1 MSGRLAAA
9 AAAGL
14 LVAVLAWMRMAAP
27 GRASQA
33 LPAPAS
39 PVPARAQPTTP
50 EWSVVPSR
58 NPFEYAEAP
67 VLPPTAADRPRM
79 AAHAD
84 KPAPSL
90 SPPTPSAPPV
100 KLIGLLRQGK
110 ALKAVLQ
117 VYGEVVIVA
126 AGGDA
131 GGYEVVSIDEE
142 RGVRLRARGGE
153 ELTLP
158 PPGT

>member
-14 LVAVLAWMRMAAP
+14 FVIALVWMRVAAP
-27 GRASQA
+27 PATSQTMPAAARPSPTGA
-33 LPAPAS
+33 LPAPGWPS
-39 PVPARAQPTTP
+39 VPP
-50 EWSVVPSR
+50 R
-58 NPFEYAEAP
+58 NPFEYAEPPEPSPARAP
-67 VLPPTAADRPRM
+67 REPR
-79 AAHAD
+79 A
-84 KPAPSL
+84 PAPSNAL
-90 SPPTPSAPPV
+90 PEIARAPSAPAV
-100 KLIGLLRQGK
+100 KLIGLLRQGG

-117 VYGEVVIVA
+117 VYGEVIVA
-126 AGGDA
+126 AA
-131 GGYEVVSIDEE
+131 GGEAGDYQVLSIDEE

>member
-1 MSGRLAAA
+1 MNGRLVAA

-14 LVAVLAWMRMAAP
+14 FVVVLAWMRAAAP
-27 GRASQA
+27 GPAAQA

-39 PVPARAQPTTP
+39 AVPARARATA
-50 EWSVVPSR
+50 EWPVVPPR

-67 VLPPTAADRPRM
+67 VPPATAADRARPPRGDN
-79 AAHAD
+79 AV
-84 KPAPSL
+84 PSL
-90 SPPTPSAPPV
+90 SPLAPSPSAPPV
-100 KLIGLLRQGK
+100 KLIGLLRQGRV
-110 ALKAVLQ
+110 LKAVLQ
-117 VYGEVVIVA
+117 VRGEVVIVA

-131 GGYEVVSIDEE
+131 GDYEVVSIDEDL
-142 RGVRLRARGGE
+142 GVRLRARGGE